1 MGGAKPLDFVN
12 NKMEILM
19 DRSQSSLDS
28 IVNVVRWTA
37 RVFGGLLILM
47 CSFFFLGE
55 VVFDDSHGVGS
66 LSPDIMKQFLL
77 MAIVLVSYGTAWK
90 KELVGG
96 SIALLAFTALDIINP
111 DVLSAPIM
119 YVFPLTAILFLFC
132 GLWSLWHRLTARTAA
147 RATSTTAPPT
157 NA

>member
-1 MGGAKPLDFVN
+1 
-12 NKMEILM
+12 M
-19 DRSQSSLDS
+19 DSSQSSSDS
-28 IVNVVRWTA
+28 IVKVVRWTA
-37 RVFGGLLILM
+37 RVLGGLLILM

-55 VVFDDSHGVGS
+55 VVFHNGGIGS
-66 LSPDIMKQFLL
+66 LSPDVMKQFLL
-77 MAIVLVSYGTAWK
+77 MAIVLVSYGFVWK

-96 SIALLAFTALDIINP
+96 SIALLAFTALDIINS

-132 GLWSLWHRLTARTAA
+132 GLWSLWHRLTEKTAA
-147 RATSTTAPPT
+147 KTNSTTAPPT